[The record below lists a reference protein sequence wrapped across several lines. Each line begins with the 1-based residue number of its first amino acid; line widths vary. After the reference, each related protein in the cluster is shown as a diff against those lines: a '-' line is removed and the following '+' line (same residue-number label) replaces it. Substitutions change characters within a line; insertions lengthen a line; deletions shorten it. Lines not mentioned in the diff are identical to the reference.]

1 MSGSNWGEKDASP
14 TFIAGA
20 FASIVLLAFVVAG
33 SIQPQNAAPT
43 ITAKSDRFNIGHLCR
58 AAISIVMGRPVGIIR
73 VDSMNQS
80 LATVSYNRPDDGTL
94 WQQKCTIEGDHVVW
108 AALDGR
114 WRNNYQWE
122 ERLIFSHGN
131 NGELLTIK
139 QKYPDGSGSTQEFR
153 LTDF

>member
-1 MSGSNWGEKDASP
+1 MLGSNWGQKDASP
-14 TFIAGA
+14 AFIAGA
-20 FASIVLLAFVVAG
+20 FASIIALAFIVAG
-33 SIQPQNAAPT
+33 SIQSQTAAPA

-58 AAISIVMGRPVGIIR
+58 AAISIVMGRPIGIIR

-94 WQQKCTIEGDHVVW
+94 WQQKCKIEGDHVVW

-114 WRNNYQWE
+114 WRNEYRWE

-139 QKYPDGSGSTQEFR
+139 QQHPDGSGSTQEFR